1 MVDSA
6 SIWLQLFLAQ
16 RTSIGGSYVKKL
28 GKFAFCLAGLFST
41 AQAAYADGLYVTAG
55 VGRTT
60 LDNMKSDLDS
70 IFRLGGLNVQNSS
83 VSDGTALSGGI
94 GYQIGE
100 TFAVEASYL
109 DTGKFKYRATV
120 AGLPTSLDVSASTLH
135 LAGLAFLPVGERFSL
150 YGKAGY
156 TSGNLGGD
164 VKVAN
169 QSFKFDGSAG
179 DSVGYGVGV
188 RFKVSDKISIRGG
201 YDRYYSDVGG
211 FTVSTQIF
219 F

>member
-1 MVDSA
+1 M
-6 SIWLQLFLAQ
+6 
-16 RTSIGGSYVKKL
+16 VKKL
-28 GKFAFCLAGLFST
+28 GKFAFCLAGFFSM

-55 VGRTT
+55 IGMTT

-70 IFRLGGLNVQNSS
+70 TFRLGGLTVQNSS

-120 AGLPTSLDVSASTLH
+120 SGLPTSLDVSASTLH

-150 YGKAGY
+150 YGKVGY
-156 TSGNLGGD
+156 TSGNLVGN
-164 VKVAN
+164 VKVAG
-169 QSFKFDGSAG
+169 QSFKYEGTTD
-179 DSVGYGVGV
+179 DSLGYGVGV
-188 RFKVSDKISIRGG
+188 RFKVSNKISIRGG
-201 YDRYYSDVGG
+201 YDRYFSDVGG

>member
-1 MVDSA
+1 MK
-6 SIWLQLFLAQ
+6 QL
-16 RTSIGGSYVKKL
+16 S
-28 GKFAFCLAGLFST
+28 KFAFCLAGLFSM
-41 AQAAYADGLYVTAG
+41 AQAAHADGLYVTAS

-70 IFRLGGLNVQNSS
+70 TFRLGGLSVQNSS
-83 VSDGTALSGGI
+83 ASDGTALSGGI
-94 GYQIGE
+94 GYQINE
-100 TFAVEASYL
+100 MFAVEASYL
-109 DTGKFKYRATV
+109 DTGTFKYRATV
-120 AGLPTSLDVSASTLH
+120 AGTPTSLDVSASTLH

-150 YGKAGY
+150 YGKVGY

-164 VKVAN
+164 VKVGG
-169 QSFKFDGSAG
+169 QTFKFEGTTD

-201 YDRYYSDVGG
+201 YDRYFADVGG